1 MIEIKWIHCPV
12 CGNKTRT
19 MIRKDTE
26 LRVVSSEL
34 LHNQYKLT
42 ILKQNSNKTKTE
54 AAYTMK

>member
-1 MIEIKWIHCPV
+1 MIEIKWIRCPA